1 MREPGGETI
10 LVSRMDK
17 EKLAYRSQ
25 FQLAPRKFDNDG
37 DYLLPGTR
45 RGSPYRS
52 SSRATKQ
59 IIRNI
64 LRLIIILLAV
74 LLIDRIT
81 NWRRSQWY
89 SRWFRGRGSVKTMQQ
104 WRQSYDSLEL
114 GLAELPVSY
123 RLPSGDDIPTVALG
137 TWKSKSEDVGAAVK
151 V

>member
-1 MREPGGETI
+1 MKLSLFQLPG
-10 LVSRMDK
+10 MNK

-37 DYLLPGTR
+37 EYVLPGAR

-64 LRLIIILLAV
+64 LRLTIILLAV

-81 NWRRSQWY
+81 HWRRSQWY
-89 SRWFRGRGSVKTMQQ
+89 SRWVRGRGSVKTMQQ

-114 GLAELPVSY
+114 GLAELPLSY
-123 RLPSGDDIPTVALG
+123 RLPSGDEVPTVALG